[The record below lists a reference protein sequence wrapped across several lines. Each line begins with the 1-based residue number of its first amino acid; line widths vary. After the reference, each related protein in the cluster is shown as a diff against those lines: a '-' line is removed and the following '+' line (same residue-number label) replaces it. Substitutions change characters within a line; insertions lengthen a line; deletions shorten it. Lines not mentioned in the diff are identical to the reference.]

1 MQHCCSCCAFQ
12 IDLSGDVG
20 DAVPYKK
27 LTQDSLNVG
36 AGFLE
41 SPCLTKYIRLL
52 DSIGG
57 AVLENIITSKDNPV
71 IKLYQKLSS
80 SKKERLQYGLFV
92 LEGVR
97 IVEDAIRENADISH
111 LIFTKNTFDKLGADW
126 VQADLRDAKILVI
139 SNELGNRIASTE
151 STQGVFAICRIPVQK
166 RLNFADNGRYV
177 VLYGLQDPGN
187 AGMIIRTADALGI
200 DGIILSGT
208 CELYSPKV
216 IRSTMGSVF
225 RMDIMTEND
234 TDRLFEMLAES
245 GVESSAA
252 VIDKDAV
259 KVTDCHFEGRQAVF
273 IGNEGNGLPHEVSQR
288 CTRRITIPM
297 NGNINSLNAA
307 MAAGILM
314 WELKK

>member
-1 MQHCCSCCAFQ
+1 MLHITRIKS
-12 IDLSGDVG
+12 
-20 DAVPYKK
+20 
-27 LTQDSLNVG
+27 
-36 AGFLE
+36 
-41 SPCLTKYIRLL
+41 
-52 DSIGG
+52 GG
-57 AVLENIITSKDNPV
+57 AVLENIITSKDNPI

-97 IVEDAIRENADISH
+97 IVEDAVRENAGISH
-111 LIFTKNTFDKLGADW
+111 LIFTKNAYEKLGADW
-126 VQADLRDAKILVI
+126 VQADLRDTKILVI
-139 SNELGNRIASTE
+139 SNELGNRIASTG
-151 STQGVFAICRIPVQK
+151 TPQGVFAVCRIPVEK
-166 RLNFADNGRYV
+166 KMTFCENGKYI

-200 DGIILSGT
+200 NGIILSGT

-225 RMDIMTEND
+225 RTDIVTEND
-234 TDRLFEMLAES
+234 TDRLFTMLEEN

-252 VIDKDAV
+252 VIDKDAQL
-259 KVTDCHFEGRQAVF
+259 VTECSFSGKQAVF
-273 IGNEGNGLPHEVSQR
+273 IGNEGNGLPSEVSSR